1 MGKKAAATLGL
12 ATAAPTISQA
22 LVAEA
27 PALRLGP
34 STEARPKTRSRIAS
48 FWSHQRDLSRQRAEL
63 SKSHDAGLGR
73 DTGCRV

>member
-1 MGKKAAATLGL
+1 M
-12 ATAAPTISQA
+12 SQT

-27 PALRLGP
+27 PAPRTL
-34 STEARPKTRSRIAS
+34 SSSDARPKTRSRIAAA
-48 FWSHQRDLSRQRAEL
+48 WTHQREIARQRAEL